1 MKVYEITLFF
11 QSPFGIT
18 SRVRGNVYQTFKNIL
33 PSTIRGGLLTNIG
46 REYCTNDFKC
56 EECSEKNDC
65 ILFKEMENPS
75 LIFHPPV
82 PLCSKCGKKTSIAT
96 AFDVRC
102 KICGTRYLINR
113 NDIISAVKGN
123 LLSLIRS
130 YCLNE
135 NCQGFKSP
143 GTLEKMRGYLC
154 RKCKESVELTSL
166 KIENVAIN
174 KAYGVSEEGLLFS
187 YDTLPE
193 GLTLKCRVV
202 ALKEHGKDLIEKIIR
217 NSGEFKV
224 KLGRGKSR
232 GYGHA
237 TVKVREIRLEK
248 KYYITDEKV
257 IPLVA
262 ESPLATFKVKD
273 SGLYS
278 FPEPPRKIKLPS
290 FTLKSLGLDENVEL
304 QIKRHPDYGKL
315 IFSPSKVQ
323 VSGWCLRTEMSKI
336 RFTAAAPGT
345 VAIYEAING
354 KIEDIEKFLQIVELV
369 GLDSLSTAGLNLVYV
384 L

>member
-1 MKVYEITLFF
+1 MAVRLYRTISPIIEKKV
-11 QSPFGIT
+11 
-18 SRVRGNVYQTFKNIL
+18 
-33 PSTIRGGLLTNIG
+33 PS
-46 REYCTNDFKC
+46 
-56 EECSEKNDC
+56 
-65 ILFKEMENPS
+65 NPD
-75 LIFHPPV
+75 
-82 PLCSKCGKKTSIAT
+82 K
-96 AFDVRC
+96 
-102 KICGTRYLINR
+102 
-113 NDIISAVKGN
+113 
-123 LLSLIRS
+123 
-130 YCLNE
+130 
-135 NCQGFKSP
+135 
-143 GTLEKMRGYLC
+143 
-154 RKCKESVELTSL
+154 
-166 KIENVAIN
+166 
-174 KAYGVSEEGLLFS
+174 LFS
-187 YDTLPE
+187 SIHSAIFSSPIC
-193 GLTLKCRVV
+193 LKSMFR
-202 ALKEHGKDLIEKIIR
+202 GKPVFIEKIIR

-278 FPEPPRKIKLPS
+278 FPEPPGKIKLSS

-354 KIEDIEKFLQIVELV
+354 KIEDIENIWRR
-369 GLDSLSTAGLNLVYV
+369 
-384 L
+384 